1 MQIAPLAAALLG
13 SQLVIHVADRVPHL
27 NVEVT
32 CKASTAADKA
42 MGLAE
47 PQSYEDCMRDETTA
61 QQQLTSIWPTTT
73 GPVRDQ
79 CQREATVD
87 ANQSYVDLLTCIQ
100 AADIVNASSS
110 PSTLRG
116 ASKNRNTR

>member
-13 SQLVIHVADRVPHL
+13 SQLVMHVADRLPKL
-27 NVEVT
+27 NVEPT
-32 CKASTAADKA
+32 CKAATATDKE
-42 MGLAE
+42 MGLALG
-47 PQSYEDCMRDETTA
+47 QSFADCMRDETTA
-61 QQQLTSIWPTTT
+61 QQQLTSIWPTTS

-79 CQREATVD
+79 CEREATVD

-100 AADIVNASSS
+100 TADIVNASSS